1 MEFPDGGTRPNFDEE
16 LCADGTEV
24 TLATAFERSCNTVFA
39 ALGMEIGAEALVGTA
54 EDFGFTAE
62 VPYELAVLR
71 SFIPGTAELDPVA
84 VAQSSI
90 GQRDVRATPLL
101 MALMAAAV
109 ANDGVIMEPYLVG
122 ETFSADGEIV
132 SRQETAP
139 WRRAVSPA
147 TARTLSELMERVV
160 TSGTG
165 TRAAVPGVRVAG
177 KTGTAE
183 VPTGPPHAWFVGFAP
198 VDPDPGQRQI
208 AFAVLVE
215 SGGDVGE
222 RATGGTVAAPIAAQ
236 LIEAWLAAGS

>member
-1 MEFPDGGTRPNFDEE
+1 
-16 LCADGTEV
+16 
-24 TLATAFERSCNTVFA
+24 
-39 ALGMEIGAEALVGTA
+39 
-54 EDFGFTAE
+54 
-62 VPYELAVLR
+62 
-71 SFIPGTAELDPVA
+71 
-84 VAQSSI
+84 
-90 GQRDVRATPLL
+90 
-101 MALMAAAV
+101 
-109 ANDGVIMEPYLVG
+109 
-122 ETFSADGEIV
+122 
-132 SRQETAP
+132 
-139 WRRAVSPA
+139 
-147 TARTLSELMERVV
+147 VV